1 MTIRILMLGFTML
14 VSSQYVNTLL
24 GDLPESANTTST
36 SNMTEEAENSTLS
49 GGDEDQAVDVRHFS
63 RQEGK

>member
-1 MTIRILMLGFTML
+1 ML

-49 GGDEDQAVDVRHFS
+49 GGDEDQAVNVRHFS
-63 RQEGK
+63 QQEGK